1 MPPAE
6 FEPAIPANDR
16 PQTQAVN
23 RADTGIC
30 IDMKREWDKR
40 GSGYERLTDFYVGIY
55 DEILLVSSK
64 TGCATLRF
72 SAVTLL
78 NILL

>member
-1 MPPAE
+1 
-6 FEPAIPANDR
+6 
-16 PQTQAVN
+16 
-23 RADTGIC
+23 
-30 IDMKREWDKR
+30 MKREWDKR